1 VCVCVSVFV
10 CVCCGKC
17 YLEKRVLFLGLDKV
31 YFVGCCFT
39 TFYKSVCVFVCIF
52 EFRGIIICYKGR
64 K

>member
-1 VCVCVSVFV
+1 V

-39 TFYKSVCVFVCIF
+39 TFYKSVCVS
-52 EFRGIIICYKGR
+52 EFRGKNICFKGR